1 MAVHSGADTIATVSH
16 ILSALFHRIAVL
28 FQPALQC
35 LFLHLLGV
43 CLSSIFSVLLPHTS
57 ADYSRSGYRAQ
68 EYELHTADTGSTTDA
83 CIQQDTD
90 RGNKAMHTAT
100 YKYKSQCGS
109 DIGFSRKTDE
119 TSDAL
124 L

>member
-1 MAVHSGADTIATVSH
+1 MVSAPLCTAIQENDSATIPWYTW
-16 ILSALFHRIAVL
+16 R
-28 FQPALQC
+28 QYPAAYI
-35 LFLHLLGV
+35 
-43 CLSSIFSVLLPHTS
+43 SIPNT
-57 ADYSRSGYRAQ
+57 DYSRSGYRAQ